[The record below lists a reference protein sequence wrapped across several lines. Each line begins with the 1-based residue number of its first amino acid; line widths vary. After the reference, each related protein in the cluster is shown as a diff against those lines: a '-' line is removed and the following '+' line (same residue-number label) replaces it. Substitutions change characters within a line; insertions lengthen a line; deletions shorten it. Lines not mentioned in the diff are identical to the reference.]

1 MKISEQLR
9 IRSKVNTSLRKLLLL
24 LSSGKAFTTIELS
37 RFAKTS
43 IPRTEEILKDL
54 TGMDIVAT
62 RKSRNRIYY
71 FIPAPNRIDYIKTL
85 SSKNSKTLPKGM
97 KYSRHC
103 YKHLAGFVG
112 VKVEEALVAHNY
124 IIPENIQN
132 DYGIYKITPEGWKW
146 FSKFD
151 IEKNEIERKGGRLTK
166 QCLDF
171 SERKSHLGGK
181 LGDALLDGF
190 LKKGWFIQ
198 VPNSR
203 EVKLTDIGKTQLLK
217 ELDIDF
223 DRIEVI

>member
-9 IRSKVNTSLRKLLLL
+9 IRSQVNTSLKKLLLL

-43 IPRTEEILKDL
+43 TPRTEEILKDL
-54 TGMDIVAT
+54 IGMDIVAT

-71 FIPAPNRIDYIKTL
+71 FIPTPNRTDYIKML
-85 SSKNSKTLPKGM
+85 SDKNSKALPKGM

-103 YKHLAGFVG
+103 YKHLAGYVG
-112 VKVEEALVAHNY
+112 VKVEEALVNHNY

-132 DYGIYKITPEGWKW
+132 DYGIYKVTSEGWEW
-146 FSKFD
+146 FSKFG
-151 IEKNEIERKGGRLTK
+151 IEKAEIERKGGRLTK

-190 LKKGWFIQ
+190 LKKDWFIQ

-203 EVKLTDIGKTQLLK
+203 EVKLTDLGKAQLLK

-223 DRIEVI
+223 NHME